1 MLRTRVE
8 HVEESMRLRWLQI
21 NTALNSIEFNTSMIL
36 KAEVLLERLYEE
48 KRIDGIIKLCL
59 TGK

>member
-1 MLRTRVE
+1 MLRTRAE
-8 HVEESMRLRWLQI
+8 HVEESIIRRWLQI
-21 NTALNSIEFNTSMIL
+21 NTALNTSMIL
-36 KAEVLLERLYEE
+36 KAEVLLERIYEE